1 MYHIVWHKNPDT
13 DAILSALVAKEYFL
27 AMGQNA
33 EAYRLGD
40 LNKETEFVL
49 KNIGVEPPK
58 MITTLD
64 AGSEVVL
71 VDHNVKSQAID
82 GLDTLKV
89 KCIIDHHSVE
99 SLSTSEPIQ
108 LRFDPVC
115 STCSILF
122 LMFAEQDLEIPDHVA
137 KMILAGILSDS
148 LAFRSPTTTE
158 EDREIAEYLAEDLG
172 ISDIQAF
179 AKAMFDAKS
188 DLGDMATRKILEL
201 DYKVFSVGEKK
212 FGYGVMETTSP
223 AYAMGRK
230 NEIISDMRALKEETG
245 LNAIFFSVVDIL
257 AEKNLTFV
265 AGDIEKEALKAAF
278 SADTVDMV
286 ADLGGRLSR
295 KKELEPALRAYFE
308 KN

>member
-1 MYHIVWHKNPDT
+1 
-13 DAILSALVAKEYFL
+13 
-27 AMGQNA
+27 MGQEA
-33 EAYRLGD
+33 EAYRLGE

-49 KNIGVEPPK
+49 KGIGVEAPK
-58 MITTLD
+58 LVSTLD

-82 GLDTLKV
+82 GLETLKV

-99 SLSTSEPIQ
+99 SLSTGEPIQ

-122 LMFAEQDLEIPDHVA
+122 LMFAEQDLDIPDHVA

-148 LAFRSPTTTE
+148 LAFRSPTTTD

-172 ISDIQAF
+172 ITDIQAY

-188 DLGDMATRKILEL
+188 DLGDMPTRKILEL

-257 AEKNLTFV
+257 AEKNITFV
-265 AGDIEKEALKAAF
+265 AGDTEKEALK
-278 SADTVDMV
+278 
-286 ADLGGRLSR
+286 
-295 KKELEPALRAYFE
+295 
-308 KN
+308 

>member
-1 MYHIVWHKNPDT
+1 MYHIIWHKNPDT
-13 DAILSALVAKEYFL
+13 DAVLSALVAREYFL
-27 AMGQNA
+27 AMGQEA
-33 EAYRLGD
+33 EAYRLGE

-49 KNIGVEPPK
+49 KGIGVEAPK
-58 MITTLD
+58 LVTTLD

-82 GLDTLKV
+82 GLETLKV

-148 LAFRSPTTTE
+148 LAFRSPTTTD

-172 ISDIQAF
+172 ITDIQAY

-188 DLGDMATRKILEL
+188 DLGDMPTRKILEL

-230 NEIISDMRALKEETG
+230 NEIISDMRALKEETS

-257 AEKNLTFV
+257 AEKNITFV
-265 AGDIEKEALKAAF
+265 AGDTEKEALKWAF
-278 SADTVDMV
+278 GADTLDSL
-286 ADLGGRLSR
+286 ADLGNRLSR
-295 KKELEPALRAYFE
+295 KKELEPALRVYFE

>member
-27 AMGQNA
+27 AMGQEA
-33 EAYRLGD
+33 EAYRLGE

-49 KNIGVEPPK
+49 KNIGVEAPK
-58 MITTLD
+58 MVNTLD
-64 AGSEVVL
+64 AGAEVVL
-71 VDHNVKSQAID
+71 VDHNAKSQAID
-82 GLDTLKV
+82 GLETLKV

-172 ISDIQAF
+172 IADIQSY

-188 DLGDMATRKILEL
+188 DLGDMPTRKILEL

-230 NEIISDMRALKEETG
+230 NEILSDMKALKEETG
-245 LNAIFFSVVDIL
+245 LHAIFFSVVDIL
-257 AEKNLTFV
+257 AEKNTTFV
-265 AGDIEKEALKAAF
+265 AGDVEKNAIKWAF
-278 SADTVDMV
+278 GADTTDFV
-286 ADLGGRLSR
+286 ADLAGRLSR
-295 KKELEPALRAYFE
+295 KKELEPALRVYFE

>member
-1 MYHIVWHKNPDT
+1 
-13 DAILSALVAKEYFL
+13 
-27 AMGQNA
+27 MGQNA

-89 KCIIDHHSVE
+89 KCIIDHHLVE

-148 LAFRSPTTTE
+148 LAFRSSTTTE

-201 DYKVFSVGEKK
+201 DYKVFSIGEKK

-230 NEIISDMRALKEETG
+230 NEIISDTRALKEETG

-265 AGDIEKEALKAAF
+265 AGDVEKEALKASF
-278 SADTVDMV
+278 GADTIDMV

>member
-1 MYHIVWHKNPDT
+1 MYHIIWHKNPDT
-13 DAILSALVAKEYFL
+13 DAVLSALVAREYFL
-27 AMGQNA
+27 AMGQEA
-33 EAYRLGD
+33 EAYRLGE

-49 KNIGVEPPK
+49 KGIGVEAPK
-58 MITTLD
+58 LVTTLD

-82 GLDTLKV
+82 GLETLKV

-148 LAFRSPTTTE
+148 LAFRSPTTTD

-172 ISDIQAF
+172 ITDIQAY

-188 DLGDMATRKILEL
+188 DLGDMPTRKILEL

-257 AEKNLTFV
+257 AEKNITFV
-265 AGDIEKEALKAAF
+265 AGDTEKDALKWAF
-278 SADTVDMV
+278 GADTLDSL
-286 ADLGGRLSR
+286 ADLGNRLSR
-295 KKELEPALRAYFE
+295 KKELEPALRVYFE

>member
-27 AMGQNA
+27 AMGQDA
-33 EAYRLGD
+33 EAYRLGE
-40 LNKETEFVL
+40 LNKETEYVL
-49 KNIGVEPPK
+49 RTIGVEAPK

-71 VDHNVKSQAID
+71 VDHNVVAQAID
-82 GLDTLKV
+82 GLEKLKV
-89 KCIIDHHSVE
+89 KCIIDHHSIE

-148 LAFRSPTTTE
+148 LAFRSPTTTD

-172 ISDIQAF
+172 IADIQAF

-188 DLGDMATRKILEL
+188 DLGDMPTRKILEL
-201 DYKVFSVGEKK
+201 DYKVFSVGERK
-212 FGYGVMETTSP
+212 FGYGVMETTNP
-223 AYAMGRK
+223 AYATSRK
-230 NEIISDMRALKEETG
+230 NEIISDMRALKEETS
-245 LNAIFFSVVDIL
+245 LDAIFFSVVDIL
-257 AEKNLTFV
+257 AEKNITFV
-265 AGDIEKEALKAAF
+265 ASDTEKNALQVAF
-278 SADTVDMV
+278 GAETQDMV
-286 ADLGGRLSR
+286 ANLGHRLSR
-295 KKELEPALRAYFE
+295 KKELEPALRGYFE

>member
-1 MYHIVWHKNPDT
+1 
-13 DAILSALVAKEYFL
+13 
-27 AMGQNA
+27 MGQNA

-89 KCIIDHHSVE
+89 KCIIDHHLVE

-148 LAFRSPTTTE
+148 LAFRSSTTTE

-201 DYKVFSVGEKK
+201 DYKVFSIGEKK

-230 NEIISDMRALKEETG
+230 NEIISDMRAPKEETG

-265 AGDIEKEALKAAF
+265 AGDVEKEALKASF
-278 SADTVDMV
+278 GADTIDMV

>member
-1 MYHIVWHKNPDT
+1 MYHIIWHKNPDT
-13 DAILSALVAKEYFL
+13 DAILSALVAREYFL
-27 AMGQNA
+27 AMGQDA

-49 KNIGVEPPK
+49 KGIGVEPPK
-58 MITTLD
+58 MITSLE

-71 VDHNVKSQAID
+71 VDHNVVGQAID
-82 GLDTLKV
+82 GLEKLKV

-108 LRFDPVC
+108 LRFDPMC

-148 LAFRSPTTTE
+148 LAFRSPTTTD
-158 EDREIAEYLAEDLG
+158 EDREIAGYLAEDLW
-172 ISDIQAF
+172 ISDIQAY

-212 FGYGVMETTSP
+212 FGYWVMETTSP

-230 NEIISDMRALKEETG
+230 NEIISEMRSLKAETG

-265 AGDIEKEALKAAF
+265 AGDIEKDALKAAF
-278 SADTVDMV
+278 GSETIDFV

>member
-1 MYHIVWHKNPDT
+1 
-13 DAILSALVAKEYFL
+13 
-27 AMGQNA
+27 MGMDA

-40 LNKETEFVL
+40 VNKETEYVL
-49 KNIGVEPPK
+49 SSIGVEAPK
-58 MITTLD
+58 MVSSLPP
-64 AGSEVVL
+64 GSEVVL
-71 VDHNVKSQAID
+71 VDHNAKNQAID
-82 GLDTLKV
+82 GLENLKV

-99 SLSTSEPIQ
+99 LLATSEPIQ

-148 LAFRSPTTTE
+148 LAFRSPTTTD

-188 DLGDMATRKILEL
+188 DLGDMPIRKILEL
-201 DYKVFSVGEKK
+201 DYKVFTVGEKK
-212 FGYGVMETTSP
+212 FGYGVMETTNP
-223 AYAMGRK
+223 AYAMNRK
-230 NEIISDMRALKEETG
+230 DELLADMRLLKEEAG
-245 LNAIFFSVVDIL
+245 LQSIFFSIIDII
-257 AEKNLTFV
+257 AEKNTTLV
-265 AGDIEKEALKAAF
+265 ASDIEKNALKTSF
-278 SADTVDMV
+278 NADTENNI

-295 KKELEPALRAYFE
+295 KKELEPALRTYFE
-308 KN
+308 NN

>member
-1 MYHIVWHKNPDT
+1 
-13 DAILSALVAKEYFL
+13 
-27 AMGQNA
+27 MGQNA

-89 KCIIDHHSVE
+89 KCIIDHHLVE

-148 LAFRSPTTTE
+148 LAFRSSTTTE

-201 DYKVFSVGEKK
+201 DYKVFSIGEKK

-265 AGDIEKEALKAAF
+265 AGDVEKEALKASF
-278 SADTVDMV
+278 GADTIDMV

>member
-1 MYHIVWHKNPDT
+1 MYHIIWHKNPDT
-13 DAILSALVAKEYFL
+13 DAVLSALVAREYFL
-27 AMGQNA
+27 AMGQEA
-33 EAYRLGD
+33 EAYRLGE

-49 KNIGVEPPK
+49 KGIGVEAPK
-58 MITTLD
+58 LVSTLD

-82 GLDTLKV
+82 GLETLKV

-148 LAFRSPTTTE
+148 LAFRSPTTTD

-172 ISDIQAF
+172 ITDIQAY

-188 DLGDMATRKILEL
+188 DLGDMPTRKILEL

-257 AEKNLTFV
+257 AEKNITFV
-265 AGDIEKEALKAAF
+265 AGDTEKDALKWAF
-278 SADTVDMV
+278 GADTLDSL
-286 ADLGGRLSR
+286 ADLGNRLSR
-295 KKELEPALRAYFE
+295 KKELEPSLRVYFE
-308 KN
+308 NN

>member
-27 AMGQNA
+27 AMGQEA
-33 EAYRLGD
+33 EAYRLGE

-49 KNIGVEPPK
+49 KNIGVEAPK
-58 MITTLD
+58 MVNTLD
-64 AGSEVVL
+64 AGAEVVL
-71 VDHNVKSQAID
+71 VDHNAKSQAID
-82 GLDTLKV
+82 GLETLKV

-172 ISDIQAF
+172 IADIQSY

-188 DLGDMATRKILEL
+188 DLGDMPTRKILEL

-230 NEIISDMRALKEETG
+230 NEILSDMKALKEETG
-245 LNAIFFSVVDIL
+245 LHAIFFSVVDIL
-257 AEKNLTFV
+257 AEKNITFV
-265 AGDIEKEALKAAF
+265 AGDVEKNAIKWAF
-278 SADTVDMV
+278 GADTTDSV
-286 ADLGGRLSR
+286 ADLAGRLSR

>member
-1 MYHIVWHKNPDT
+1 
-13 DAILSALVAKEYFL
+13 
-27 AMGQNA
+27 MGQDA

-49 KNIGVEPPK
+49 KNIGIEPPK
-58 MITTLD
+58 MISTLD

-148 LAFRSPTTTE
+148 LAFRSPTTTD

-172 ISDIQAF
+172 ISDIQAY

-201 DYKVFSVGEKK
+201 DYKVFSIGEKK

-223 AYAMGRK
+223 TYAMGRK
-230 NEIISDMRALKEETG
+230 NEIISDMRALKEETS

-257 AEKNLTFV
+257 AEKNSTFV
-265 AGDIEKEALKAAF
+265 AGDVERDALKSAF
-278 SADTVDMV
+278 GAETVDFI

-295 KKELEPALRAYFE
+295 KKELEPALRSYFE

>member
-82 GLDTLKV
+82 GIDTLKV
-89 KCIIDHHSVE
+89 KCIIDHHLVE

-148 LAFRSPTTTE
+148 LAFRSSTTTE
-158 EDREIAEYLAEDLG
+158 EDREIAKYLAEDLG

-230 NEIISDMRALKEETG
+230 NEIISDMRALKEESG
-245 LNAIFFSVVDIL
+245 LHAIFFSVVDIL

-265 AGDIEKEALKAAF
+265 AGDREKEALKAAF
-278 SADTVDMV
+278 AADAVDMV